1 LNSSPRVS
9 AQINLLDMKRSMN
22 VNIFLKQFKMSNEAI
37 VALIKHGDDGQ
48 LGAEK
53 LKGLVKVLPQKDE
66 VEDSLVGGVA

>member
-1 LNSSPRVS
+1 
-9 AQINLLDMKRSMN
+9 MKRSMN
-22 VNIFLKQFKMSNEAI
+22 VNIFLKQFKMSNEVI
-37 VALIKHGDDGQ
+37 VALIKHGDDAQ